1 MWNWLNG
8 KKTKIG
14 AALMLVAQAGQTFA
28 PQYAAVWELVNQA
41 GILIAGAGLAH
52 SGVKVVK
59 QKTTALDGG
68 SD

>member
-14 AALMLVAQAGQTFA
+14 AALLLIAQAGQAFA

-41 GILIAGAGLAH
+41 GVLIAGAGLVH
-52 SGVKVVK
+52 TGVK
-59 QKTTALDGG
+59 TTRANFNT
-68 SD
+68 